1 MIKFQ
6 KILMFIAAILFFSL
20 ALLSLVRF
28 VFFPEQVGTAFRKKE
43 ATIAQAEA
51 KEEKSERGVFSSI
64 GQLRLSTE
72 DADDF
77 IVILRPYFFY
87 PKSDTDFFE
96 ELVTKNQKMRFLITE
111 YFSKKTKDYIIS
123 TKEANIKSDLLS
135 ILNEE
140 LVLGYI
146 TELYFDEY
154 IFLD

>member
-1 MIKFQ
+1 
-6 KILMFIAAILFFSL
+6 MFIAAILFFSL

-96 ELVTKNQKMRFLITE
+96 ELVTKNQNA
-111 YFSKKTKDYIIS
+111 FSHNRVFFEKQR
-123 TKEANIKSDLLS
+123 NI
-135 ILNEE
+135 
-140 LVLGYI
+140 
-146 TELYFDEY
+146 
-154 IFLD
+154 